1 MVVTALIKG
10 RTSQRRCRDL
20 LFHQVSRGSGR
31 YRARDTKA
39 NAVTHPG
46 DPWGLPSHREHDPYE
61 QWFANPTEPLG
72 YPPPV
77 APPSRAVPVALP
89 GRPSLRRRLTALL
102 AGAAALA
109 VALGGGAVIVGQH
122 KVPFAAGPLTGVS
135 VADSSG
141 SAAKPATPKK
151 HVAPAPV
158 YSVGQVAR
166 LVTPGVV
173 IINSTLGDQN
183 AIAAG
188 TGMILTADGE
198 ILTNNHVIDGATSI
212 TVTVVNTGRRYVADL
227 VGTSV
232 ANDVALLKLRDA
244 SGLSVVP
251 IATSDAIN
259 TGTSV
264 VAIGNAGGTGTLS
277 VVSGTVT
284 SINQSITASDA
295 SGTSSERL
303 SGMIEVKALIR
314 AGDSGGPL
322 ANRAGKVIGMDTAAS
337 STRNNNATAPT
348 YGFAIPINRALA
360 IAQGIRSAG
369 PSGTAANTRGY
380 LGIEVQGTD
389 PQNNL
394 GGAVIV
400 GVTPASPAAR
410 AGLQAGDTITDVDGR
425 TVTSGNSLTQT
436 LQGTKPG
443 QGVRVGW
450 VDSSGESHYATITLA
465 SGPAD

>member
-1 MVVTALIKG
+1 MT
-10 RTSQRRCRDL
+10 Q
-20 LFHQVSRGSGR
+20 
-31 YRARDTKA
+31 
-39 NAVTHPG
+39 PG
-46 DPWGLPSHREHDPYE
+46 DPWG
-61 QWFANPTEPLG
+61 

-77 APPSRAVPVALP
+77 VPPVIPAYAQRVTTQPIRPV
-89 GRPSLRRRLTALL
+89 RRYRLTGLL

-109 VALGGGAVIVGQH
+109 VALGGGAVIVDHH
-122 KVPFAAGPLTGVS
+122 KLPFAAGPLTGVS
-135 VADSSG
+135 VADSPS
-141 SAAKPATPKK
+141 SARKPATPKK
-151 HVAPAPV
+151 HVAPAPL
-158 YSVGQVAR
+158 YSVAQVAR

-212 TVTVVNTGRRYVADL
+212 TVTVVNSGRRYDADL

-244 SGLSVVP
+244 SGLTVAP
-251 IATSDAIN
+251 FAASDAVTN
-259 TGTSV
+259 GTSV

-284 SINQSITASDA
+284 STAQSITASDA
-295 SGTSSERL
+295 NGTSSERL
-303 SGMIEVKALIR
+303 SGMIEVQALIR

-322 ANRAGKVIGMDTAAS
+322 ANRSGKVVGMDTAAS
-337 STRNNNATAPT
+337 ETRNTKSTEPT

-369 PSGTAANTRGY
+369 PSATPVATRGY
-380 LGIEVQGTD
+380 LGVEVQGSD
-389 PQNNL
+389 PQNNP

-400 GVTPASPAAR
+400 GVTPHSPAAL
-410 AGLQAGDTITDVDGR
+410 AGLQAGDTITDVDGQ
-425 TVTSGNSLTQT
+425 TVTSGESLTQT

-450 VDSSGESHYATITLA
+450 TDSSGQRHYATITLA

>member
-1 MVVTALIKG
+1 VT
-10 RTSQRRCRDL
+10 Q
-20 LFHQVSRGSGR
+20 
-31 YRARDTKA
+31 
-39 NAVTHPG
+39 PG
-46 DPWGLPSHREHDPYE
+46 DPWGLPGHHENDPYQ
-61 QWFANPTEPLG
+61 QWFATPTDPRA

-77 APPSRAVPVALP
+77 EPPTFATRVATLP
-89 GRPSLRRRLTALL
+89 ARPARHRLTALL

-109 VALGGGAVIVGQH
+109 VALGGGAVIVDQH
-122 KVPFAAGPLTGVS
+122 KVPIAAGPLTGVS
-135 VADSSG
+135 VADSPN
-141 SAAKPATPKK
+141 SAGKPATPKK

-158 YSVGQVAR
+158 YSVGQVAN

-173 IINSTLGDQN
+173 IVNSTLADRN

-212 TVTVVNTGRRYVADL
+212 SVTAVNTGRRYEADL
-227 VGTSV
+227 VGSSV

-244 SGLSVVP
+244 SGLTVVP
-251 IATSDAIN
+251 FATSDAVT
-259 TGTSV
+259 TGASV

-284 SINQSITASDA
+284 STNQSITASDA
-295 SGTSSERL
+295 NGASSERL

-337 STRNNNATAPT
+337 STRDNHPTEPT

-369 PSGTAANTRGY
+369 ASGTSTNTRGY
-380 LGIEVQGTD
+380 LGIEVEGTNT
-389 PQNNL
+389 QNNL

-400 GVTPASPAAR
+400 GVTPHSPASR
-410 AGLQAGDTITDVDGR
+410 AGLRAGDTITAVNGQ
-425 TVTSGNSLTQT
+425 TVTSGNSLAQT
-436 LQGTKPG
+436 LQATKPG

-450 VDSSGESHYATITLA
+450 VDSSGNDHHATITLA

>member
-1 MVVTALIKG
+1 
-10 RTSQRRCRDL
+10 
-20 LFHQVSRGSGR
+20 
-31 YRARDTKA
+31 
-39 NAVTHPG
+39 VTHPG
-46 DPWGLPSHREHDPYE
+46 DPWGLARQHETDPYL
-61 QWFANPTEPLG
+61 QWL
-72 YPPPV
+72 PPRIAT
-77 APPSRAVPVALP
+77 APA
-89 GRPSLRRRLTALL
+89 RPARRRRLTALL

-109 VALGGGAVIVGQH
+109 VALSGGAVIVDQH
-122 KVPFAAGPLTGVS
+122 KSPFAAGPLTGVS
-135 VADSSG
+135 VADSPSSTG
-141 SAAKPATPKK
+141 KSATPKK
-151 HVAPAPV
+151 QVAPAPV
-158 YSVGQVAR
+158 YSVGQVAK

-173 IINSTLGDQN
+173 IINSNLADQN

-198 ILTNNHVIDGATSI
+198 ILTNNHVIDGASSI
-212 TVTVVNTGRRYVADL
+212 TVTVVSTGRRYTADL

-244 SGLSVVP
+244 SGLTVIP
-251 IATSDAIN
+251 FAGSDAVA
-259 TGTSV
+259 TGTAV
-264 VAIGNAGGTGTLS
+264 VGIGNAGGTGTLS
-277 VVSGTVT
+277 VVSGIVT
-284 SINQSITASDA
+284 STNQSITASDA
-295 SGTSSERL
+295 SGASSERL

-322 ANRAGKVIGMDTAAS
+322 ADRAGKVIGMDTAAS
-337 STRNNNATAPT
+337 STRNSNATAPT

-369 PSGTAANTRGY
+369 ASGTATNSRGY

-400 GVTPASPAAR
+400 GVTPDSPAAR
-410 AGLQAGDTITDVDGR
+410 AGLQAGDTITDVDGQ

-450 VDSSGESHYATITLA
+450 VDGSGERHYATITLGN
-465 SGPAD
+465 GPAD